1 VLVATHDTE
10 FAAELADRVV
20 LLGQGDVIADGPVG
34 EVLTGGWHFSTEVA
48 RVLGGAGGALT
59 PESGARTLRRE
70 LVP

>member
-1 VLVATHDTE
+1 
-10 FAAELADRVV
+10 
-20 LLGQGDVIADGPVG
+20 
-34 EVLTGGWHFSTEVA
+34 VLTGGWHFSTEVA